1 MEWTKECFPFLSFI
15 SNQWL
20 KKNLNRKIV
29 FSSHFISSIFRSNIL
44 LFSSHFFL
52 SCRCVLFVAVRL
64 MINSISVRQPL
75 RFIYH
80 SRSMRVK
87 HHLKPSLL
95 NSFFYNFGHY
105 ASEKWNVLLV
115 KWWRIHKVV
124 LMLISYWSPFELTFN
139 KTFCSLSSVKSLLIL
154 KNRIYISIF
163 IFYVPKRVSIVQ
175 SVVFSRSSA

>member
-1 MEWTKECFPFLSFI
+1 MIESLELMEWTEECFPFLSFI

-44 LFSSHFFL
+44 LFSSNFFL
-52 SCRCVLFVAVRL
+52 SCRCVHFVAVRL

-115 KWWRIHKVV
+115 KWWRIHKVI
-124 LMLISYWSPFELTFN
+124 LMFN
-139 KTFCSLSSVKSLLIL
+139 KTFCSFSLENRWNHCSFWRIGYILVSS
-154 KNRIYISIF
+154 
-163 IFYVPKRVSIVQ
+163 
-175 SVVFSRSSA
+175 FSTFQKEFQ